1 MKQSPVISVTL
12 RRSRPETREER
23 RRRKLLELA
32 DLVMNIA
39 MAAVCVAILA
49 LGALMV
55 VGTCV

>member
-1 MKQSPVISVTL
+1 MKQSPVISVTI
-12 RRSRPETREER
+12 RRSRTETREER